1 MPNSDN
7 DTTWQGLRPSAREQ
21 LELRDY
27 SGAGLADRLASSG
40 VPVSEL
46 LPNDAKESLAAA
58 WIPGVDFLA
67 RTVYQQK
74 ARGYF
79 AEFARKTEGKLAEI
93 GLWPQQWATAL
104 MHRDSAKG
112 FHIHPPHIPDGT
124 SPEDWFQRLFV
135 DEPGNVSLRPYDS
148 EQWDVMFFTTG
159 ITEMILIDERAGMPR
174 RSMRFTIDGDN
185 RPGPN
190 NAAVIIPAGVA
201 HALRSISNSD
211 LIMVYGTSTV
221 FDPASEGRIA
231 SSVELAP
238 LPQDWQDYLSEK

>member
-1 MPNSDN
+1 MPDPDI
-7 DTTWQGLRPSAREQ
+7 DTTWQGLRPAAREL

-27 SGAGLADRLASSG
+27 SSGDLAQRLASPG

-46 LPNDAKESLAAA
+46 LADDAKQNLADS
-58 WIPGVDFLA
+58 WIPGVDFLP

-74 ARGYF
+74 GRGYF
-79 AEFARKTEGKLAEI
+79 AEFARQNEGKLAEI

-112 FHIHPPHIPDGT
+112 FHIHPPHIPEGT
-124 SPEDWFQRLFV
+124 SPADWFQRLYV
-135 DEPGNVSLRPYDS
+135 DEPENVALRPYPK

-159 ITEMILIDERAGMPR
+159 ISEMILVDEREGMPR
-174 RSMRFTIDGDN
+174 RVMRFTIDGDE

-201 HALRSISNSD
+201 HALRSIGNHD
-211 LIMVYGTSTV
+211 LIMVYGTSTI
-221 FDPASEGRIA
+221 FDPNSEGRIE
-231 SSVELAP
+231 SSIEKAP
-238 LPQDWQDYLSEK
+238 LPQDWQDYLGGK